1 MSLEADLASKNSLAK
16 EEIAELKAKLSEESE
31 KVAKLEDTFRQKK
44 EKYLAM
50 EKECLTYRQLL
61 EVEEAR

>member
-31 KVAKLEDTFRQKK
+31 KVTKLEDTFRQKK

>member
-16 EEIAELKAKLSEESE
+16 EEIADLKAKLADETE

-44 EKYLAM
+44 EQYLAM